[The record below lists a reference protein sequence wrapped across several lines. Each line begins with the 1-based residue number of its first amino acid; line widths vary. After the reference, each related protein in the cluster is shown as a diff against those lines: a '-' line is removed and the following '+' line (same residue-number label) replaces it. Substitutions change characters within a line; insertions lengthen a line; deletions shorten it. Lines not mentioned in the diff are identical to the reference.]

1 MEQFSGDCF
10 GALLIVSSR
19 RQKVLNHDF
28 SPVLCQTPIDFSQQ
42 VPEAS
47 ASLGRQNAHEEQAGS
62 PELRAIQRGGHGLW
76 TVDCRVPPHWQEE
89 YRNDHVTGDADS
101 ADLAEA
107 SHAGIGRECE

>member
-10 GALLIVSSR
+10 GALLIVSSS
-19 RQKVLNHDF
+19 RQKVLNHDS
-28 SPVLCQTPIDFSQQ
+28 SPVLCQTPIDVSQQ

-47 ASLGRQNAHEEQAGS
+47 ASLGRQNPHEEQPGS
-62 PELRAIQRGGHGLW
+62 PELRAIQRRGHGLW
-76 TVDCRVPPHWQEE
+76 TVDCGLWTVDCCVPPHWQEE

-107 SHAGIGRECE
+107 